1 VISSDRRRGIAV
13 IVLTALVAVPVTGL
27 AQQPSIYYV
36 YDALNRLVVVVDQDG
51 NAATYTYDGVGNI
64 LRIDRFDASGLP
76 GGVGISLFVPNAGK
90 VGTSV
95 EVFGKGLAPASTLA
109 FNGTPAT
116 IVGATPNRLATT
128 VPAGATSGPLSV
140 TSELGA
146 ATSAAAFHVL
156 GTLAVAPATAQVNVA
171 RPLQFQAIEDGT
183 PTTNVRWSVNG
194 IPGGDP
200 ASGIITT
207 AGLYTAPGFVPAR
220 PTVTVAATHLDDVS
234 NIASATVTILPP
246 AMAFVEAPLV
256 AVTLTTPRASN
267 RSMTAAVSVAVAD
280 ARLASAVAT
289 LTSLA
294 VEPLVTAVA
303 PPHGAPGTV
312 ASRLIVTGRGLAGTT
327 ALTFVRDN
335 VIDDSVT
342 AATLSVNPDG
352 TEVTADVT
360 IAPGAPSGARVVRV
374 VTLAGTSTAA
384 GTGGNVFTV
393 P

>member
-220 PTVTVAATHLDDVS
+220 PTVTIAATHLDDVS
-234 NIASATVTILPP
+234 NIASTKAMAGGRIVTVAEAMFDTSSRCVAATVT
-246 AMAFVEAPLV
+246 V
-256 AVTLTTPRASN
+256 
-267 RSMTAAVSVAVAD
+267 
-280 ARLASAVAT
+280 
-289 LTSLA
+289 
-294 VEPLVTAVA
+294 
-303 PPHGAPGTV
+303 
-312 ASRLIVTGRGLAGTT
+312 GRAGTK
-327 ALTFVRDN
+327 
-335 VIDDSVT
+335 
-342 AATLSVNPDG
+342 
-352 TEVTADVT
+352 
-360 IAPGAPSGARVVRV
+360 PGAV
-374 VTLAGTSTAA
+374 
-384 GTGGNVFTV
+384 
-393 P
+393 